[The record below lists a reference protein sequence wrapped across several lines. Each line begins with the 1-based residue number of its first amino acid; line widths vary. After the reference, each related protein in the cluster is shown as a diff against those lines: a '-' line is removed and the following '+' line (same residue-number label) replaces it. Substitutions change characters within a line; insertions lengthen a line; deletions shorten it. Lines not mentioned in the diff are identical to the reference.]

1 MKICYIRFDDICPTM
16 DWKQFERAK
25 ELMDKYKLKPLIGVI
40 PDNEDDDQKIN
51 NPKDDFWKFL
61 KQLEDFGWTIALH
74 GYKHVYDQKKA
85 KTIMCGYKHSEFAG
99 NSFDNQNNK
108 ILQGKRILQ
117 ENNIFTNVFFA
128 PAHSY
133 DKTTLRALK
142 ENGFVYNC
150 DGGSPFPYRQQGIIC
165 IPCKN
170 GGVPRKVKNGINS
183 IVCHPSEW
191 RKPEK
196 EAEYFK
202 LEAFCEKYHNRI
214 VPFKDIL
221 NVKPRLFVIQKIL
234 EKLHLLFGSAKNKVS
249 QILRR

>member
-74 GYKHVYDQKKA
+74 GYKHVYDQKRQK
-85 KTIMCGYKHSEFAG
+85 IMCGYKHSEFAG

-117 ENNIFTNVFFA
+117 ENNIFTNVFA

-142 ENGFVYNC
+142 ENGFVYIVME
-150 DGGSPFPYRQQGIIC
+150 DHL
-165 IPCKN
+165 
-170 GGVPRKVKNGINS
+170 S
-183 IVCHPSEW
+183 ISSARYNFAFHA
-191 RKPEK
+191 RT
-196 EAEYFK
+196 AEF
-202 LEAFCEKYHNRI
+202 H
-214 VPFKDIL
+214 
-221 NVKPRLFVIQKIL
+221 
-234 EKLHLLFGSAKNKVS
+234 AK
-249 QILRR
+249 